1 MRKLMI
7 IVTALAMLGLAAGA
21 MAADRLRLATTT
33 STEATGLLDVL
44 LPPFERANSVKVDVL
59 SVGTGKALAL
69 ARRCDVDVVM
79 VHAPGLEKQFVEQG
93 YGIKRVPLMHNYF
106 VIIGPAGDPAG
117 VKNAKTAPEALAQ
130 IKKSGAKFLSR
141 GDNSGTN
148 VKELALWKAAG
159 VEPQWP
165 GYLEAGQG
173 MGRVLTM
180 AQNMKAY
187 TLSDIGTYTKYKS
200 LGRLDLPVLFTGDDS
215 LKNFYSVIV
224 VSPEKC
230 PKTDATMAEAFQDY
244 LVSPQ
249 GQGVIGGFKADGK
262 QMFWPNAEQQ

>member
-1 MRKLMI
+1 MRKLCMI
-7 IVTALAMLGLAAGA
+7 MAAVMILGLAATA
-21 MAADRLRLATTT
+21 TAADRLRLATTT

-44 LPPFERANSVKVDVL
+44 LPPFEQAEKIKVDVL

-79 VHAPGLEKQFVEQG
+79 VHAPALEKQFVDEG
-93 YGIKRVPLMHNYF
+93 YGIERVPLMHNYF
-106 VIIGPAGDPAG
+106 VIIGPADDPAG
-117 VKNAKTAPEALAQ
+117 VNGAKSAPEALAL
-130 IKKSGAKFLSR
+130 IKKSGQKFLSR

-159 VEPQWP
+159 QEPKWP

-187 TLSDIGTYTKYKS
+187 TMSDIGTYTKYKS

-215 LKNFYSVIV
+215 LKNFYSIIV
-224 VSPEKC
+224 VNPAKC
-230 PKTDATMAEAFQDY
+230 PKTAVKQAEAFQAY

-249 GQGVIGGFKADGK
+249 GQKVIGDFKADGK
-262 QMFWPNAEQQ
+262 QLFWPNALKQ

>member
-1 MRKLMI
+1 MRKKCLIMAAI
-7 IVTALAMLGLAAGA
+7 LILGLATAGA
-21 MAADRLRLATTT
+21 AAERLRLATTT

-44 LPPFERANSVKVDVL
+44 LPPFEQANKITVDVL

-106 VIIGPAGDPAG
+106 VIAGPADDPAG
-117 VKNAKTAPEALAQ
+117 VKTAKTASQALAL

-148 VKELALWKAAG
+148 VKELALWKTAG
-159 VEPQWP
+159 VEPEWS
-165 GYLEAGQG
+165 GYMEVGQG

-200 LGRLDLPVLFTGDDS
+200 LGRLDLPIMFTGDNS
-215 LKNFYSVIV
+215 LKNYYSVIV
-224 VSPEKC
+224 VNPAKC
-230 PKTDATMAEAFQDY
+230 PKTDLKQAEAFQNY
-244 LVSPQ
+244 LISPQ
-249 GQGVIGGFKADGK
+249 GQGIIGGFKADGK
-262 QMFWPNAEQQ
+262 QMFWPNAK